1 MIPEEQSLIDE
12 AVGPDVR
19 SNARRTFWLT
29 HMRIGFSVFLA
40 ETLAV
45 MVYLGRTPHGK
56 HRMALWIVVAAW
68 LVFGLLG
75 LYLAPKVAATS
86 WRVGYSVAWTVL
98 SSVAVGIVA
107 LLDSG
112 SDSPILLLL
121 FLPLVYAALMFSPAM
136 AALCGVATLAV
147 AEVVTIAGGHP
158 AGSMDRAFM
167 FLAVLAGGTVL
178 SVAASV
184 NRNRIEQHERHLL
197 ATIADL
203 AATDGLTGCAVR
215 RVLLQ
220 RMDVEIARSLRNQ
233 RPLSLLMMDVDQ
245 FKSINDLFGHVVGD
259 RVLTAIAGLLRA
271 NARSFDLD
279 SRLGGDE
286 FALLLP
292 DTRTAEAIEVA
303 ERIRHDLAAVVEVPV
318 TLSIGVS
325 SLDVTRPTIEQMI
338 NDADVALYGVKRS
351 GRDAVAVRAP
361 LGPPL
366 TRVPA
371 PSPSA

>member
-1 MIPEEQSLIDE
+1 MIPEEQHLIDE

-19 SNARRTFWLT
+19 WNANRTFWLT
-29 HMRIGFSVFLA
+29 HMRIGFSVFLV

-45 MVYLGRTPHGK
+45 MVYLGRTPDGN
-56 HRMALWIVVAAW
+56 HRVALWIVVAAW
-68 LVFGLLG
+68 LVSALVG
-75 LYLAPKVAATS
+75 LYVAPKVAAQS
-86 WRVGYSVAWTVL
+86 WRAGYSVAWTVL

-107 LLDSG
+107 LLDLG

-136 AALCGVATLAV
+136 AALCGISTLAV
-147 AEVVTIAGGHP
+147 AEVVTMAGAHP
-158 AGSMDRAFM
+158 AGSTNRAFM
-167 FLAVLAGGTVL
+167 LLAVLAGGSVL

-184 NRNRIEQHERHLL
+184 NRNRIEQHERQLL

-203 AATDGLTGCAVR
+203 AATDSLTGCAVR
-215 RVLLQ
+215 RILVQ
-220 RMDVEIARSLRNQ
+220 RMDVEIARSLRNR

-245 FKSINDLFGHVVGD
+245 FKSVNDVFGHVIGD
-259 RVLTAIAGLLRA
+259 RVLTAIGVLLRA
-271 NARSFDLD
+271 NSRSFDLD
-279 SRLGGDE
+279 CRLGGDE

-292 DTRTAEAIEVA
+292 DTRTAEAVRVA
-303 ERIRHDLAAVVEVPV
+303 ERIRRDLADVVEVPV

-325 SLDVTRPTIEQMI
+325 SLDVSRPTIEQMI

-361 LGPPL
+361 HGPPVS
-366 TRVPA
+366 RVAA
-371 PSPSA
+371 PTPSA

>member
-1 MIPEEQSLIDE
+1 
-12 AVGPDVR
+12 
-19 SNARRTFWLT
+19 
-29 HMRIGFSVFLA
+29 
-40 ETLAV
+40 
-45 MVYLGRTPHGK
+45 
-56 HRMALWIVVAAW
+56 
-68 LVFGLLG
+68 
-75 LYLAPKVAATS
+75 
-86 WRVGYSVAWTVL
+86 
-98 SSVAVGIVA
+98 
-107 LLDSG
+107 
-112 SDSPILLLL
+112 
-121 FLPLVYAALMFSPAM
+121 
-136 AALCGVATLAV
+136 
-147 AEVVTIAGGHP
+147 
-158 AGSMDRAFM
+158 MDRAFM